1 MLLNKKQKQEHETF
15 LIIKAQLEQKELQ
28 KKNDNENKKFLRDE
42 INLNLRE
49 LNKMESQRT
58 QILKQNKKQYLQDLV
73 YQMNKRQ
80 NRSSNNLS
88 VTKNQM

>member
-1 MLLNKKQKQEHETF
+1 MM
-15 LIIKAQLEQKELQ
+15 IKAQLEQKELQ
-28 KKNDNENKKFLRDE
+28 KKNENENKKFLREE

-49 LNKMESQRT
+49 LKKKMESQRT
-58 QILKQNKKQYLQDLV
+58 QMLKRNKKQYLQDLV
-73 YQMNKRQ
+73 YQMSKRQ